1 MFQIAYEQTEYLSKQ
16 DIRTSDLNWQ
26 NLSDTFDIFYLE
38 NKLFLFCEMLNRQRL
53 VNVEYEYIFFNEIIK
68 YLQQKK
74 HLNNSIIAVY
84 KKILLLLL
92 HPTEKKYYY
101 ELKNHIAENAAK
113 IPHERLASFY
123 MYLANSVKNLFSA
136 TTYYEELFDIYKS
149 QLEQKII
156 YQDGFLLHSIFK
168 NIVTTSLHLKKYEWC
183 ENFILQ
189 HQNLSLI
196 HI

>member
-1 MFQIAYEQTEYLSKQ
+1 MIFHIQFEGRRHDSSRCKLFKLVEQFVVHQKMSNDSFEQHIQLLKFYNDNFLHTHYESTLKNIKKIEQKINEYDEARAYKMFQIAYEQTEYLSKQ

-84 KKILLLLL
+84 KKILLLL
-92 HPTEKKYYY
+92 
-101 ELKNHIAENAAK
+101 
-113 IPHERLASFY
+113 
-123 MYLANSVKNLFSA
+123 
-136 TTYYEELFDIYKS
+136 
-149 QLEQKII
+149 
-156 YQDGFLLHSIFK
+156 
-168 NIVTTSLHLKKYEWC
+168 
-183 ENFILQ
+183 
-189 HQNLSLI
+189 SLI